1 LRDRVQAADNGDTA
15 AVALAQAVDQL
26 DTLVGDLQC
35 VVMKAR
41 MQPVGRMFQKFV
53 RLGRDLARSCGK
65 DVELVLEGEETEVDK
80 TILDELNDPL
90 VHRVRN
96 AVDHGIESPAERAAA
111 GKPARSQ
118 VRLAARQGSDHIVI
132 AITDDGRGMRP
143 EVIRTKAVEKG
154 AIGADEA
161 ALLDDRQ
168 SLALIFLPGFST
180 KTTVT
185 DVSGRGVGMD
195 VVKTQVERFK
205 GRIELESKPGR
216 GTRITIRLPL
226 TLAILPV
233 LVATLDAQPFAF
245 PLAAVREIIAV
256 PPERVQLVAGLLLK
270 EQHRQRGDED
280 DRADCGRQQQL
291 RADAES
297 ASEAHG

>member
-1 LRDRVQAADNGDTA
+1 MCLRDRVQAADNGDTA

-26 DTLVGDLQC
+26 DTLVGDLQR

-53 RLGRDLARSCGK
+53 RLERDLARSCGK
-65 DVELVLEGEETEVDK
+65 DVELVLVGEETEVDK

-90 VHRVRN
+90 VHLVRN

-154 AIGADEA
+154 PIGADEA

-168 SLALIFLPGFST
+168 SLALIFLPGCCCRPQSAR
-180 KTTVT
+180 
-185 DVSGRGVGMD
+185 SSSSPR
-195 VVKTQVERFK
+195 R
-205 GRIELESKPGR
+205 RCCSLSSRP
-216 GTRITIRLPL
+216 LP
-226 TLAILPV
+226 
-233 LVATLDAQPFAF
+233 
-245 PLAAVREIIAV
+245 R
-256 PPERVQLVAGLLLK
+256 
-270 EQHRQRGDED
+270 
-280 DRADCGRQQQL
+280 
-291 RADAES
+291 S
-297 ASEAHG
+297 ASRSSRSASRSHRRSSLRVT